1 MKEVSIYHNNRCSK
15 SRQALQI
22 LEEKEITLNVINY
35 MQEPIT
41 EEALQEILTK
51 LKIKPAELLRKGEGD
66 YKNHV
71 KDKDL
76 SDQELIQLM
85 IEFPKLM
92 ERPIV
97 IVDAYAVVA
106 RPPELVNKLLNS
118 ENSD

>member
-1 MKEVSIYHNNRCSK
+1 MP
-15 SRQALQI
+15 
-22 LEEKEITLNVINY
+22 IN
-35 MQEPIT
+35 
-41 EEALQEILTK
+41 
-51 LKIKPAELLRKGEGD
+51 
-66 YKNHV
+66 
-71 KDKDL
+71 L

-118 ENSD
+118 ENSH